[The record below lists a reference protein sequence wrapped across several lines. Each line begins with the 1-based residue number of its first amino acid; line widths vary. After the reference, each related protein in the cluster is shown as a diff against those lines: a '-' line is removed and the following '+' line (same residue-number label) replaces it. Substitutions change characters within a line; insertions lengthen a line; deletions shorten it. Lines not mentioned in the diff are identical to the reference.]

1 MAKQLFVGVDVSKK
15 QLDVAIFPTGKSF
28 SCPNSYAGHQKLV
41 QRLRRCQPALIVL
54 EASGG
59 YQSAAA
65 RALAQAELP
74 VTVVNPRQVRDF
86 AKATGQLAKTD
97 QIDAQ
102 VLALFAYQ
110 LRPEVR
116 PVPDAAAQQRRD
128 LGLRCQQLRDN
139 LAAERTRRHQ
149 AEGAYRD
156 SIASHIAW
164 LEQELQ
170 QLQAQWQASL
180 QSDPQLSQLQELLCS
195 APGVGPGV
203 SAVLVTYLPELGEAS
218 RQEIAA
224 LAGVAPFNRDSGQH
238 QGQRCVFGGRAQVR
252 CALYMAV
259 ISAIR
264 HNPPIREFYQRLIS
278 KGKATK
284 VALTACMRKLIC
296 MLNAMA
302 KTHTRWQPQTTTTP

>member
-1 MAKQLFVGVDVSKK
+1 MTKQLCVGVDVSKN

-28 SCPNSYAGHQKLV
+28 SCPNSSTGHQKLV
-41 QRLRRCQPALIVL
+41 QRLRRDPPARIVL

-59 YQSAAA
+59 YERAAA
-65 RALAQAELP
+65 RALAEAALP

-86 AKATGQLAKTD
+86 AKATGELAKTD

-102 VLALFAYQ
+102 VLARFADQ
-110 LRPEVR
+110 LRPQLR
-116 PVPDAAAQQRRD
+116 PVPDAAAQQRRE
-128 LGLRCQQLRDN
+128 LGLRCQQLRDT

-149 AEGAYRD
+149 AEGAYRE
-156 SIASHIAW
+156 SIARHIAW

-170 QLQAQWQASL
+170 QVQAQWQASL
-180 QSDPQLSQLQELLCS
+180 QSDAQLSQLQERLCTV
-195 APGVGPGV
+195 PGVGPVV
-203 SAVLVTYLPELGEAS
+203 SAVLVTYLPELGQAS
-218 RQEIAA
+218 RQQIAA
-224 LAGVAPFNRDSGQH
+224 LVGVAPFNRDSGQH
-238 QGQRCVFGGRAQVR
+238 QGQRGIFGGRAQVR

-264 HNPPIREFYQRLIS
+264 HNPRIRDFYQRLLS

-296 MLNAMA
+296 ILNAMA
-302 KTHTRWQPQTTTTP
+302 KNHTQWQPQTTTTP

>member
-1 MAKQLFVGVDVSKK
+1 MAKQLFVGVDVSKE

-28 SCPNSYAGHQKLV
+28 SCPNSYAGHKKLV
-41 QRLRRCQPALIVL
+41 QRLGRHQPALIVL

-59 YQSAAA
+59 YERAAA
-65 RALAQAELP
+65 RALAQAALP

-102 VLALFAYQ
+102 VLALFAYR
-110 LRPEVR
+110 LRPELR

-139 LAAERTRRHQ
+139 LAAERTRQHQ
-149 AEGAYRD
+149 ASGAHAD
-156 SIASHIAW
+156 SIARHIAW

-170 QLQAQWQASL
+170 QMQTQWQASV
-180 QSDPQLSQLQELLCS
+180 QSDGQLSQLQELLCTV
-195 APGVGPGV
+195 PGVGPGV
-203 SAVLVTYLPELGEAS
+203 SAVLVTYLPELGQAS

-238 QGQRCVFGGRAQVR
+238 QGKRCIYGGRAQVR

-264 HNPPIREFYQRLIS
+264 HNRVIRDFYQRL
-278 KGKATK
+278 KDNGKASK
-284 VALTACMRKLIC
+284 LALTACMRKLLCI
-296 MLNAMA
+296 LNAMA
-302 KTHTRWQPQTTTTP
+302 KNHTQWQPQTTTTA